1 MWGRGIKAMLFW
13 VNGFW
18 TYHFGWLLTVTLIVT
33 LLQQPTWWHT
43 CLKWV
48 CATFGKPS
56 YTKCEYQPVPFT
68 FQYIVKAETECV
80 AYWSLHEQLLY
91 MHLCQLIGC
100 SHFWVYSGA
109 DLYEGPISDEPH
121 CTWRIHFWWTTLM
134 LQCSIGLRTMPWCRL
149 SSLFKNLSKNRDYSF
164 RWCLQRESRWLM
176 NLRPMIFVLQGT
188 WKLEKKKK
196 TNCNS
201 SQVYTVQKKVLD
213 WIL

>member
-1 MWGRGIKAMLFW
+1 MWGRGIKAMLFR

-33 LLQQPTWWHT
+33 LLQQPTWWHM

-100 SHFWVYSGA
+100 SHFLVYSRA

-121 CTWRIHFWWTTLM
+121 WCYNAPLAWGQCHGADCHHCLKISPKTGTTHSGGV
-134 LQCSIGLRTMPWCRL
+134 C
-149 SSLFKNLSKNRDYSF
+149 KENLTD
-164 RWCLQRESRWLM
+164 
-176 NLRPMIFVLQGT
+176 
-188 WKLEKKKK
+188 
-196 TNCNS
+196 
-201 SQVYTVQKKVLD
+201 
-213 WIL
+213 